1 MIEQEFLFQASI
13 FKDEFGN
20 IVYLVKTPTE
30 HFDVLKYSDE
40 EFDMSQLVKAV
51 SSMVSSDVYRALKDV
66 WNAQE

>member
-1 MIEQEFLFQASI
+1 MVEQEFLFQASI

-40 EFDMSQLVKAV
+40 KADMPQTV
-51 SSMVSSDVYRALKDV
+51 SSMLANDVYRALK
-66 WNAQE
+66 EIKE